1 MSGAHVLNV
10 TIYGDRFVP
19 RDFSPEELRAIVHG
33 LQSDRLA
40 DGSWETSVVRRLREE
55 GGALVRRADDTTLTI
70 DIPRDVGY
78 DTYAPEAISISL
90 PGSVLVSNQRT
101 VVLPAFTIGAAG
113 GSALLS
119 GSLLT
124 HNSEAAVRSEV
135 SYHLEVTLRAD
146 RWIETL
152 NADAAG
158 VAAVRELLAGL
169 RVTPL
174 YLAGQQ
180 LPNPEPSGWDAVVQ
194 AALTPQHVVRRDET
208 RLTIALPQCLNYDIG
223 APETIELTVP
233 PPPPPSLTSH
243 LLASLCPSAHAHAHA
258 HAHAPYNFSEH
269 SHIQLLPWALQVPAS
284 ALVSRREI
292 VADMSASG
300 LVILAERG
308 EVRLSGAL
316 LGNSTEAHV
325 RGGSELRLT
334 LSGDQ
339 WSADVGAADNAPTR
353 ALLSGLR
360 SAQSEPLGWNRVV
373 RTSLTHTDVD
383 RLDDVSLRIRVAAPE
398 YDIAT
403 PETIAL
409 MVPSPPPVLLSTHTS
424 SAHHTSPLLPT
435 AQRTRTRTLSDTHT
449 TLRHLHH
456 THPHPSRHS
465 HISLPH
471 LGGAGALSRAR
482 ELRHEH
488 HRRAAARAQP
498 GARPA
503 LPRGDAV
510 HQLVRGRRLRRRA
523 QPHAHQA
530 RLRDARLADRLW
542 RVREPQL
549 LPRLAVDP
557 AERAAEPTAPPVAAA
572 ALAAAAQPAAPE
584 PAAAVGVA
592 EPAASVAAAAV
603 AATP

>member
-19 RDFSPEELRAIVHG
+19 RAFSPEELQAIVHG

-135 SYHLEVTLRAD
+135 SYYLEVTLRAD

-233 PPPPPSLTSH
+233 STPPPPPHTPPRFSL
-243 LLASLCPSAHAHAHA
+243 P
-258 HAHAPYNFSEH
+258 
-269 SHIQLLPWALQVPAS
+269 
-284 ALVSRREI
+284 
-292 VADMSASG
+292 
-300 LVILAERG
+300 
-308 EVRLSGAL
+308 
-316 LGNSTEAHV
+316 
-325 RGGSELRLT
+325 
-334 LSGDQ
+334 
-339 WSADVGAADNAPTR
+339 
-353 ALLSGLR
+353 
-360 SAQSEPLGWNRVV
+360 
-373 RTSLTHTDVD
+373 
-383 RLDDVSLRIRVAAPE
+383 
-398 YDIAT
+398 
-403 PETIAL
+403 
-409 MVPSPPPVLLSTHTS
+409 
-424 SAHHTSPLLPT
+424 
-435 AQRTRTRTLSDTHT
+435 QRTRTRTRT
-449 TLRHLHH
+449 
-456 THPHPSRHS
+456 
-465 HISLPH
+465 I
-471 LGGAGALSRAR
+471 
-482 ELRHEH
+482 
-488 HRRAAARAQP
+488 QF
-498 GARPA
+498 
-503 LPRGDAV
+503 
-510 HQLVRGRRLRRRA
+510 Q
-523 QPHAHQA
+523 
-530 RLRDARLADRLW
+530 
-542 RVREPQL
+542 
-549 LPRLAVDP
+549 
-557 AERAAEPTAPPVAAA
+557 
-572 ALAAAAQPAAPE
+572 
-584 PAAAVGVA
+584 
-592 EPAASVAAAAV
+592 
-603 AATP
+603 